1 MTWKRRQTRLVIGL
15 VLLLAA
21 RASCSAALAQ
31 EIPDWVTKFPREPV
45 RVSAWPGGKRVA
57 VSFALFVE
65 VFGFGQGPVLRPDL
79 MSRNPDLVN
88 EAFRQYAIGAGNLRV
103 ARLFK
108 ELDVPLSIVLNA
120 GFPATYPAVWQEF
133 RALQPAAPIVA
144 HGMNNSNDILP
155 LGRGLAEQRDYIHR
169 TLDLIAS
176 TTGVRPTGWSSPSVY
191 SNGDTM
197 QAMAAAGITYNL
209 DQMDSDTISRL
220 KTPDGTLVLLP
231 YPTVTVD
238 MGQFLARMKS
248 ANEIETLW
256 LDYVLELASEA
267 RADPAREATTVVIGL
282 HPFVVGTPD
291 GAAAMRRV
299 LARFK
304 KEDAVWLAD
313 TEAILKAARAN

>member
-1 MTWKRRQTRLVIGL
+1 MRKAVQSGFI
-15 VLLLAA
+15 
-21 RASCSAALAQ
+21 ASLILSLGMATPFSIAFAQ
-31 EIPDWVTKFPREPV
+31 DGIDWITKLPRDPV
-45 RVSAWPGGKRVA
+45 HISAWPAGKKVA

-65 VFGFGQGPVLRPDL
+65 VFGFGQGPVFRSDL
-79 MSRNPDLVN
+79 ASRNPDLVN
-88 EAFRQYAIGAGNLRV
+88 EAFRHYAVTAGNLRV
-103 ARLFK
+103 GRLFE

-120 GFPATYPAVWQEF
+120 RFPVAYPSVWKEF
-133 RALQPAAPIVA
+133 RAAHPKAPIIA
-144 HGMNNSNDILP
+144 HGMNNSNEILP
-155 LGRGLAEQRDYIHR
+155 LGRGLAEQKDYIRR

-220 KTPDGTLVLLP
+220 RTPDGVLVLLP

-248 ANEIETLW
+248 PNEIEALW
-256 LDYVLELASEA
+256 LDYVMELASEA
-267 RADPAREATTVVIGL
+267 RAKPAREATTVVIGL

-299 LARFK
+299 LSRLK
-304 KEDAVWLAD
+304 KDEAVWLTD
-313 TEAILKAARAN
+313 TDSILKAAGLN